1 MRGYTAAQQR
11 EGAAR
16 TMRSRNTPQGRQ
28 RQNLRFCAIPA
39 RDELEL
45 IGRKYSASIT

>member
-1 MRGYTAAQQR
+1 MRDDTAPAQQR

-16 TMRSRNTPQGRQ
+16 TMRSRN
-28 RQNLRFCAIPA
+28 QNWRFCAIPA

-45 IGRKYSASIT
+45 IGRKYSIGNCSSR